1 MSFSLK
7 FKDLL
12 SDGSP
17 NVGGKVYIYEAES
30 NTLKDS
36 YSDSDLSTVNSNPVV
51 LDSNGEAFIFIVGLY
66 KIRVEDANGVVRYTQ
81 DNLQGLGG
89 ISLTFLQEGGINWT
103 YATTSKTLR
112 NGDKKLYRCNSSG
125 ITATLP
131 PNPEQGEQ
139 IEIVYLGGTDSLTI
153 DRNGKPIN
161 STEENMVA
169 SVENMHHNFIFVDD
183 TIGWVMLFGGSGTSN
198 EASVEW
204 TAITANYMAANGE
217 KLLADASSGAFTI
230 TLPKSPDLGAAIE
243 ILKLGSNTVDI
254 ARGGNDIMGSA
265 ADVDLTVD
273 PQKVFL
279 VWTGTTLG
287 WYLNFV
293 G

>member
-103 YATTSKTLR
+103 YATTSQTLR
-112 NGDKKLYRCNSSG
+112 NGDKKLYQTNSSG
-125 ITATLP
+125 IVATLP
-131 PNPEQGEQ
+131 PNPAVGEQ
-139 IEIVYLGGTDSLTI
+139 IEIIFLGGSNTLSI
-153 DRNGKPIN
+153 SRNGKKIN
-161 STEENMVA
+161 SLDEDMVA
-169 SVENMHHNFIFVDD
+169 SIENTHHNFIYTDD
-183 TIGWVMLFGGSGTSN
+183 TVGWTMIVGGPGTATDTSVAWT
-198 EASVEW
+198 EISAAHSAS
-204 TAITANYMAANGE
+204 NGE
-217 KLLADASSGAFTI
+217 KLLANANASGFDI
-230 TLPKSPDLGAAIE
+230 TLPASPSLGTAIE
-243 ILKLGSNTVDI
+243 ILKVGGNTVNI
-254 ARGGNDIMGSA
+254 LRNGNDIFGASE
-265 ADVDLTVD
+265 DVALTVD
-273 PQKVFL
+273 PQKLLL